1 MNKPIYVVG
10 GSKGGVGKSL
20 VTMALVHFLKE
31 NDDEVFLIDADT
43 SNPDVLKSY
52 EEEVTCKLVNLDDAD
67 GWIQFVN
74 VCDEHRELRGRRQH
88 GGAQQRGGRAIWRDP
103 QQIARRVAKEF
114 GDLVGH
120 QPPT

>member
-20 VTMALVHFLKE
+20 VTMALVHYLKE

-52 EEEVTCKLVNLDDAD
+52 EQEVTCKLVNLDDAD

-74 VCDEHRELRGRRQH
+74 IAHEESYGEDRGPTH
-88 GGAQQRGGRAIWRDP
+88 K
-103 QQIARRVAKEF
+103 ARP
-114 GDLVGH
+114 L
-120 QPPT
+120 